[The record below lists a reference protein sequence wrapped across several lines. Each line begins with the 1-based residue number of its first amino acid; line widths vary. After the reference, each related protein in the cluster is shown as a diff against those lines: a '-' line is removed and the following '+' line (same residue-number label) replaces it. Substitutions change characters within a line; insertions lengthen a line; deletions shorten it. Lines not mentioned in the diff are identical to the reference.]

1 MVSTTTSGIAAGL
14 VVGSNLPSPSSTTD
28 GVYVVVDSAGTP
40 SAPAPVVSLSPPD
53 YILGVTNSAGSSW
66 NEIDLSQT
74 VAGQVASNIVF
85 TPYGQLSSTN
95 VQDALQELETEKMGL
110 AGGTCTGQLL
120 ISNTGSIVFE
130 GATVDAYELTLAV
143 ADPQSSDKTI
153 TFPDITGTLITTADT
168 NTVTSTMVNGSLVN
182 ANLAAN
188 AAIAF
193 SKLAALTSAQ
203 ILVGNGS
210 NVATAVAVTGDISIN
225 NAGLTAIAAGVI
237 VNADISGSAAI
248 TGSKV
253 TTGTTS
259 AVGVLQLT
267 NSAASTSTTT
277 AATPAAVK
285 TAKDAA
291 DAAATT
297 ANAAL
302 PKAGGTM
309 TDNLLVDN
317 DKEVRFFE
325 ADSNGSTYV
334 GIKGATDKG
343 SEGSYTIS
351 LPAASPTAGQILKAN
366 ASTPTTLEWGTDS
379 ATDATKMPL
388 AGGTFTG
395 DVQFNGDSSNGLW
408 DKSASAF
415 VANLTGNVTGNVSGT
430 SGGFTAGNA
439 SNLNSGTVNVARL
452 GSGSSVTTKFLRG
465 DNTWQTIS
473 STPEGTAILSTGE
486 SGGTKFLREDGDGS
500 CSWQTVTGTTI
511 NNNANNRIISGSGT
525 ANTLEGEANL
535 TFDGATLTIDG
546 NGGGGQKI
554 ALTGISEPRINYYEN
569 TTLKAHLIW
578 QATNGEFNI
587 QNVEHQNI
595 LSVGSTLRWSINNG
609 GSFTTILDQSNLP
622 GNVGSGGLLASTNVY
637 VNEIHGNG
645 SNLTALNASN
655 LGSGTVAT
663 ARLGSGTASSS
674 TFLRGDGSWQAVT
687 STTINNNA
695 NNRIITGSG
704 TANTLEAEANL
715 TFDGT
720 NLDLPDS
727 KKIRLGTGNDFEL
740 FHNGSHT
747 YFAQTGD
754 GNIFFKCSDVTFQS
768 DDGSVTA
775 LAIDAN
781 GGITLKHANTTRIE
795 TSSSG
800 ATISGTCVATT
811 FSGSGASLTSLNAS
825 NISSGTIAAAR
836 VATLNQNTTG
846 TSGGFTAGSASN
858 LNSGTLPDAR
868 FPSTLPA
875 VSGANLTNLPATGGT
890 FTGTASGSLTAGQVV
905 FLNSSG
911 QLKKPSNTITA
922 NNPVDVGTFVGMYIT
937 RTTFQP
943 RAAWDT
949 VNKIGVNWCPSSA
962 YNSGSSASFYLTPF
976 TLDESSTPA
985 LMVMGSQTSA
995 SSAYASSSTFQ
1006 CICVGQPTST
1016 TSRFLAVWKQTNN
1029 YSVAQ
1034 CFDTNGSNS
1043 LQFVGS
1049 QVQVGHLGYGYR
1061 VYSDPQGICKTG
1073 TAGQYLWQGYNA
1085 SAARGGVEL
1094 LTVDASGNVTRGNS
1108 LETDAAHGQQSD
1120 KGSSCFYDPNADRV
1134 IAWWQDE
1141 SSPHYHNWT
1150 NFRVNGAS
1158 LTKNSSSNIGAYCTS
1173 TVCSFDDTLNK
1184 FCMVICDQTNN
1195 RQAVLIGNATSSGLS
1210 YTTTQIFNSNNWSSE
1225 ASGTIDANSGR
1236 VIVSYAQSGN
1246 TSPLNIQSAPLSGN
1260 SPGTWTTAANLPSY
1274 LMSKYH
1280 WHGPM
1285 LNIPHLSELMFF
1297 VHQYNSAYQYRRAM
1311 EYGLKVA
1318 VVTTDLTADNF
1329 LGIAQSSGSGTK
1341 TVDVI
1346 SAINTQVSGLTVGAK
1361 YYAQGDG
1368 TIATSPDGLAGSI
1381 PVGMAL
1387 ASNKLLIKH

>member
-1 MVSTTTSGIAAGL
+1 MCIR
-14 VVGSNLPSPSSTTD
+14 
-28 GVYVVVDSAGTP
+28 DS
-40 SAPAPVVSLSPPD
+40 
-53 YILGVTNSAGSSW
+53 
-66 NEIDLSQT
+66 
-74 VAGQVASNIVF
+74 
-85 TPYGQLSSTN
+85 
-95 VQDALQELETEKMGL
+95 
-110 AGGTCTGQLL
+110 
-120 ISNTGSIVFE
+120 
-130 GATVDAYELTLAV
+130 
-143 ADPQSSDKTI
+143 
-153 TFPDITGTLITTADT
+153 
-168 NTVTSTMVNGSLVN
+168 
-182 ANLAAN
+182 
-188 AAIAF
+188 
-193 SKLAALTSAQ
+193 
-203 ILVGNGS
+203 
-210 NVATAVAVTGDISIN
+210 
-225 NAGLTAIAAGVI
+225 
-237 VNADISGSAAI
+237 
-248 TGSKV
+248 
-253 TTGTTS
+253 
-259 AVGVLQLT
+259 
-267 NSAASTSTTT
+267 
-277 AATPAAVK
+277 
-285 TAKDAA
+285 
-291 DAAATT
+291 
-297 ANAAL
+297 
-302 PKAGGTM
+302 
-309 TDNLLVDN
+309 
-317 DKEVRFFE
+317 
-325 ADSNGSTYV
+325 
-334 GIKGATDKG
+334 
-343 SEGSYTIS
+343 
-351 LPAASPTAGQILKAN
+351 
-366 ASTPTTLEWGTDS
+366 
-379 ATDATKMPL
+379 
-388 AGGTFTG
+388 
-395 DVQFNGDSSNGLW
+395 
-408 DKSASAF
+408 
-415 VANLTGNVTGNVSGT
+415 
-430 SGGFTAGNA
+430 
-439 SNLNSGTVNVARL
+439 
-452 GSGSSVTTKFLRG
+452 
-465 DNTWQTIS
+465 
-473 STPEGTAILSTGE
+473 
-486 SGGTKFLREDGDGS
+486 
-500 CSWQTVTGTTI
+500 
-511 NNNANNRIISGSGT
+511 
-525 ANTLEGEANL
+525 
-535 TFDGATLTIDG
+535 
-546 NGGGGQKI
+546 
-554 ALTGISEPRINYYEN
+554 
-569 TTLKAHLIW
+569 
-578 QATNGEFNI
+578 
-587 QNVEHQNI
+587 
-595 LSVGSTLRWSINNG
+595 
-609 GSFTTILDQSNLP
+609 
-622 GNVGSGGLLASTNVY
+622 
-637 VNEIHGNG
+637 
-645 SNLTALNASN
+645 
-655 LGSGTVAT
+655 
-663 ARLGSGTASSS
+663 
-674 TFLRGDGSWQAVT
+674 
-687 STTINNNA
+687 
-695 NNRIITGSG
+695 
-704 TANTLEAEANL
+704 
-715 TFDGT
+715 
-720 NLDLPDS
+720 
-727 KKIRLGTGNDFEL
+727 
-740 FHNGSHT
+740 
-747 YFAQTGD
+747 
-754 GNIFFKCSDVTFQS
+754 
-768 DDGSVTA
+768 
-775 LAIDAN
+775 
-781 GGITLKHANTTRIE
+781 
-795 TSSSG
+795 
-800 ATISGTCVATT
+800 
-811 FSGSGASLTSLNAS
+811 
-825 NISSGTIAAAR
+825 
-836 VATLNQNTTG
+836 
-846 TSGGFTAGSASN
+846 
-858 LNSGTLPDAR
+858 
-868 FPSTLPA
+868 
-875 VSGANLTNLPATGGT
+875 
-890 FTGTASGSLTAGQVV
+890 
-905 FLNSSG
+905 
-911 QLKKPSNTITA
+911 
-922 NNPVDVGTFVGMYIT
+922 
-937 RTTFQP
+937 
-943 RAAWDT
+943 
-949 VNKIGVNWCPSSA
+949 NKIGVNWCPSSA